1 MAERKER
8 TMTIVKTMLVGA
20 VALALAAPASAQQKT
35 QIKFMLDWK
44 YQAVHS
50 WYFVAQQ
57 KGYFARENLEVTI
70 DQGAGGAA
78 TTNAVISGAY
88 QIGIGEANSLIQVAA
103 TRQDTPVAIYMLFNS
118 PPFALITKADGPIKT
133 LKDLEGRTVAGAAGG
148 STIRLFPML
157 ARLNNVDPA
166 KVKIM
171 TVAPQLQE
179 QVVVNGSADAS
190 TVFNQTAHINLIG
203 MKLDPDKYL
212 RWFHY
217 KDFGINLYSNT
228 IIVSA
233 AYAKAN
239 LTVVKG
245 FLRAV
250 NAGLKDV
257 IKNPDEGIKALVAVE
272 PLTNAT
278 LEKQR
283 LIYTFDHLMLN
294 AETAEIGLGDIK
306 DDRMQ
311 AAITQ
316 VTDAFGLPRK
326 PAVNEIF
333 DRSYLPPKADRTYK

>member
-1 MAERKER
+1 
-8 TMTIVKTMLVGA
+8 MTIVRTMLAGAAAGA
-20 VALALAAPASAQQKT
+20 VAFVLAASASAQQKT
-35 QIKFMLDWK
+35 QVKFMLDWK
-44 YQAVHS
+44 YQAVHA

-103 TRQDTPVAIYMLFNS
+103 TRQDAPVAVYMLFNS
-118 PPFALITKADGPIKT
+118 PPFAIITKADGPIKT
-133 LKDLEGRTVAGAAGG
+133 LKDLEGKTLAGAAGG
-148 STIRLFPML
+148 STIRLFPIL
-157 ARLNNVDPA
+157 ARLNGVDPA

-171 TVAPQLQE
+171 TVSPQLQE

-190 TVFNQTAHINLIG
+190 AVFNQTSHINLIG

-233 AYAKAN
+233 AYARAN
-239 LTVVKG
+239 PKVVSG

-250 NAGLKDV
+250 NAGLRDV

-272 PLTNAT
+272 PLTNPT

-283 LIYTFDHLMLN
+283 LLYTFEHLMLN

-306 DDRMQ
+306 DDRMA
-311 AAITQ
+311 AAIAQ
-316 VTDAFGLPRK
+316 VSEAFGLPK
-326 PAVNEIF
+326 KSAVNEIF
-333 DRSYLPPKADRTYK
+333 DRSYLPPKSERLYK